1 MVAPAWA
8 LWVLRFQIAIPYTY
22 GGIAKL
28 NGDWLQGEP
37 VRMWLA
43 RKAADPIV
51 GPLATSE
58 WTVGLIAYGGLLFD
72 LAIVPML
79 LWRRT
84 RMLAFLLAV
93 GFHLA
98 NAYLF
103 SIGIF
108 PWFMIAATLLFFPP
122 DWPRTL
128 WERVRSMSLARGS
141 RHPISR
147 LDGGGIGW
155 PIRERALAGSGEHL
169 VLAFLGLY
177 VVAQLLLPLRHLLYP
192 GDVAWTE
199 EGHRFSWRMKL
210 RDKSHAIAYIA
221 HSPSTG
227 RTWLLPLRDYLSG
240 RQDDVLDGHPDM
252 ILQLAHHMA
261 DDLRERGLTDVQIR
275 VRAMTSLNGRRRQ
288 DLIDPDIDLTTRHR
302 RIGPADWIL
311 PLTEPLRRP

>member
-1 MVAPAWA
+1 V
-8 LWVLRFQIAIPYTY
+8 
-22 GGIAKL
+22 
-28 NGDWLQGEP
+28 
-37 VRMWLA
+37 
-43 RKAADPIV
+43 
-51 GPLATSE
+51 
-58 WTVGLIAYGGLLFD
+58 
-72 LAIVPML
+72 
-79 LWRRT
+79 
-84 RMLAFLLAV
+84 LAV

-103 SIGIF
+103 NIGIF

-128 WERVRSMSLARGS
+128 WERVRSMTLGTTAAARSADSMAAASAGQS
-141 RHPISR
+141 ASGR
-147 LDGGGIGW
+147 W
-155 PIRERALAGSGEHL
+155 PGRGEQL

-177 VVAQLLLPLRHLLYP
+177 VVVQLLLPLRHLLYP

-227 RTWLLPLRDYLSG
+227 RTWLLPLREYLSG

-261 DDLRERGLTDVQIR
+261 DDLRARGLIDVQIR

-288 DLIDPDIDLTTRHR
+288 DLIDPDIDLTTRQR
-302 RIGPADWIL
+302 SLWPADWIV